1 MESDYE
7 DLESQTSLN
16 LICRPQRGHSFGAKA
31 ENRAS
36 GRPDRRQ
43 DTGSIA
49 SWRAGA
55 REAGWQA
62 VSTDKVDTSD
72 K

>member
-16 LICRPQRGHSFGAKA
+16 LICRPQRGHSFGAKDK
-31 ENRAS
+31 NRAS
-36 GRPDRRQ
+36 GRPDWRQ

-49 SWRAGA
+49 AWRVG
-55 REAGWQA
+55 
-62 VSTDKVDTSD
+62 S
-72 K
+72 